1 MPFGRFFHQELIREL
16 RMDWARPDLLSA
28 RYPFKDR
35 KIAPGAILHVRPE
48 QIAQSIYRGE
58 YGDQFGPGQ
67 HVLTRETL
75 PILNGLSIWPYGAG
89 QPFQFDL
96 YFLNTGLIPDVPFR
110 TYQAIFWGNVVHE
123 RVPIRFAGDF
133 DARIV
138 HPRRFL
144 TEVAGADQAFHVG
157 EFSDSVRLRMVN
169 LIIKAA
175 RDAQISLDRW
185 RREVANLGAVLLPD
199 VAEAARTE
207 YGFDVPRLRLT
218 ELTMPPEIET
228 KLSAAGS

>member
-1 MPFGRFFHQELIREL
+1 MDWSRPELI
-16 RMDWARPDLLSA
+16 SV
-28 RYPFKDR
+28 RYPFGDR
-35 KIAPGAILHVRPE
+35 KVAPGAILHVRPE
-48 QIAQSIYRGE
+48 QIAQSVYRGE

-67 HVLTRETL
+67 HVLTKETM
-75 PILNGLSIWPYGAG
+75 PILNRLSIWPYGAG

-96 YFLNTGLIPDVPFR
+96 YFLNTGLIPNVPFR

-133 DARIV
+133 DAQIV

-144 TEVAGADQAFHVG
+144 TEVAGADQAFSVD
-157 EFSDSVRLRMVN
+157 EFSDSVRLRIVN

-175 RDAQISLDRW
+175 RDARVGLDRW
-185 RREVANLGAVLLPD
+185 HREVANLGALLLPE
-199 VAEAARTE
+199 VADAARNE